1 MADLRERLYAK
12 WQMSDCYMFRVDG
25 DSIIDATVSGNRSLH
40 PASCVL
46 HPASCTLHPLWTVQ
60 RLGRGRAARSRGRG
74 RGAQVDKEEDLATY
88 VPRAQLQA
96 SADALNREVRPRARE
111 APRLPRAFCDAL
123 TRAAVPT

>member
-1 MADLRERLYAK
+1 VHPASCILHPASCILHPA
-12 WQMSDCYMFRVDG
+12 SCILHPA
-25 DSIIDATVSGNRSLH
+25 SCILH

-60 RLGRGRAARSRGRG
+60 RRSRGRAARSRGRG
-74 RGAQVDKEEDLATY
+74 RGAQVDTEEDLATY

-111 APRLPRAFCDAL
+111 PPRRPRACRDAL
-123 TRAAVPT
+123 TRAAAPT